1 MTADATENDTAASI
15 RTSGESGKLES
26 PAQRFS
32 MPEFV
37 DWHMIL
43 DHELSQLTRPET
55 GIIGSIGFVGLGG
68 AIGLAPAF
76 FSVLSKIGA
85 APPEPAM
92 VADVVSIGCF
102 VASFVIAVVC
112 LFIFALSLYRNRG
125 LAGDIRA
132 RKKQRLPSHVS
143 SNVA

>member
-1 MTADATENDTAASI
+1 MMVEAAESDAAASI
-15 RTSGESGKLES
+15 RTSGESGKLAS

-68 AIGLAPAF
+68 AIGLASAF

-85 APPEPAM
+85 TPSVPVTVSDM
-92 VADVVSIGCF
+92 VSVGCF
-102 VASFVIAVVC
+102 VASSVIAVIC
-112 LFIFALSLYRNRG
+112 LVIFALSLYRNRG

-132 RKKQRLPSHVS
+132 RKKQRLPSHAS
-143 SNVA
+143 SDAA

>member
-1 MTADATENDTAASI
+1 MTVEAVESDSAASI

-76 FSVLSKIGA
+76 FSVLTKIETA
-85 APPEPAM
+85 QHEPVV

-102 VASFVIAVVC
+102 VASAVIAIIC
-112 LFIFALSLYRNRG
+112 LIIFALSLYRNRG

-132 RKKQRLPSHVS
+132 RKKQMLPSHDP
-143 SNVA
+143 NAR